1 MLRIVI
7 RCTRLGEQLNP
18 FYMLVAPPIAV
29 RQVPLKLKASTSLFL
44 FEKFGAVTG
53 TKVPFFVPLVRLP
66 GQLSSPNVP
75 YNVPVLSLIM
85 SLILSLFGAVVVWRN
100 GRLAGGVFGGGAGQ
114 GINLRYMSILY
125 I

>member
-53 TKVPFFVPLVRLP
+53 TKVPFFVP
-66 GQLSSPNVP
+66 
-75 YNVPVLSLIM
+75 
-85 SLILSLFGAVVVWRN
+85 FGAVTGTIVKPECP
-100 GRLAGGVFGGGAGQ
+100 L
-114 GINLRYMSILY
+114 
-125 I
+125 